1 MSSQR
6 IQKKAKMPEDTKL
19 QHIPQPSEAAKLP
32 QLPPLS
38 IDTMTQVELQD
49 FIPQLV
55 SIMMS
60 NKAGLQ
66 RKNSR
71 PDWWPLHL
79 PWTGTKTDLLYQQ
92 SNWSEPLRDAIKKCY
107 RHMGQER
114 LLQVNRCDS
123 KQTSLHGKPVD
134 QLDPSPSYYTGPSPH
149 NHNKRACQYAEIY
162 ICYFCEHE
170 FSDRTQMREH
180 QALCQERPPQLQE
193 AMKIPAQPSD
203 STQGPPQM
211 SPIKLSLSCKTPR
224 GPKDGFIK
232 MFNLVPKQKADKI
245 LARHRNSLDV
255 ECEELDYSV
264 PDTPI
269 SPTTPRTPKSLIS
282 QLSREEG
289 PTSRKRLSYSKPGD
303 NEDRESVISG
313 CSEDAEEKATQK
325 GKSLLAIDVSSLLG
339 QRIQK
344 HVKADSFIQVIGD
357 SESFCKTPVKNSFYE
372 KLRNRTITFPLSYK
386 PRRKHDGK
394 FVHKYGFNSKQK
406 KEIKKRLKSGL
417 GKESREL
424 LRSLPKCSV
433 DVARLTKWELRRY
446 LSKHSYRK
454 ILNIKPKASVSDS
467 EFPKEPLLMSKNV
480 DKLLGLK
487 KRSELNET
495 KLNQLAPVNVVS
507 EDANAEITKH
517 KLTLYRCLLSD
528 LAAVQSDLKKN
539 KTTKA
544 IQQSLALKLKQTPLK
559 LKQTPADGHIFLKKE
574 KIATPP
580 VKSSTP
586 LVQPSWVPHGNK
598 LKKRQ
603 SGNRSVDN
611 ISIIS
616 ISSDEE
622 SINSRCCA
630 ACRKKKLGLCSADL
644 SLMPCSSSSMPPLC
658 VSPTSSMSVTPQVS
672 PCSCISSP
680 ESEKSLGLNLSPTPD
695 LVQWHVKS
703 RTFQASKGKPSF
715 KPSLKT
721 AIETPVSASVFQK
734 TRQRDMNS
742 QSKQDVSVSPKTP
755 VKKSLSV
762 SKLRTS
768 PRKSSQH
775 QPSEGSG
782 QSQTKEKNKGIE
794 KEIAPQENRL
804 DAKATVSIKTSAEK
818 STPVTKQT
826 VSPKT
831 SPRKSPRKK
840 MDTGNDLI
848 IKTRSKAGLPLKRSK
863 RIMSSSAQSSPKK
876 PRTDSK

>member
-1 MSSQR
+1 M
-6 IQKKAKMPEDTKL
+6 KKAKMPEDTKL

-203 STQGPPQM
+203 FTQGPPQM

>member
-1 MSSQR
+1 M
-6 IQKKAKMPEDTKL
+6 KKAKMPEDTKL

-454 ILNIKPKASVSDS
+454 LLNIKPKASVSDS

>member
-1 MSSQR
+1 M
-6 IQKKAKMPEDTKL
+6 KKAKMPEDTKL

-454 ILNIKPKASVSDS
+454 LLNIKPKASVSDS

-782 QSQTKEKNKGIE
+782 QSQTKEKNKSIE

-848 IKTRSKAGLPLKRSK
+848 IKTRSKAGLPLKRSN
-863 RIMSSSAQSSPKK
+863 RIISSSAQSSPKK

>member
-1 MSSQR
+1 M
-6 IQKKAKMPEDTKL
+6 KKAKMPEDTKL

-454 ILNIKPKASVSDS
+454 LLNIKPKASVSDS

-644 SLMPCSSSSMPPLC
+644 SLMPCASSSMPPLC

-715 KPSLKT
+715 KPSLKM

>member
-1 MSSQR
+1 M
-6 IQKKAKMPEDTKL
+6 KKAKMPEDTKL

-715 KPSLKT
+715 KPSLKM

-782 QSQTKEKNKGIE
+782 QSQTKEKNKSIE

>member
-1 MSSQR
+1 M
-6 IQKKAKMPEDTKL
+6 KKAKMPEDTKL

-782 QSQTKEKNKGIE
+782 QSQTKEKNKSIE

>member
-1 MSSQR
+1 M
-6 IQKKAKMPEDTKL
+6 KKAKMPEDTKL

-454 ILNIKPKASVSDS
+454 LLNIKPKASVSDS

-644 SLMPCSSSSMPPLC
+644 SLMPCASSSMPPLC

-715 KPSLKT
+715 KPSLKM

-782 QSQTKEKNKGIE
+782 QSQTKEKNKSIE

>member
-1 MSSQR
+1 M
-6 IQKKAKMPEDTKL
+6 KKAKMPEDTKL

-454 ILNIKPKASVSDS
+454 LLNIKPKASVSDS

-715 KPSLKT
+715 KPSLKM

-782 QSQTKEKNKGIE
+782 QSQTKEKNKSIE

>member
-1 MSSQR
+1 M
-6 IQKKAKMPEDTKL
+6 KKAKMPEDTKL

-454 ILNIKPKASVSDS
+454 LLNIKPKASVSDS

-715 KPSLKT
+715 KPSLKM

-782 QSQTKEKNKGIE
+782 QSQTKEKNKSIE

-848 IKTRSKAGLPLKRSK
+848 IKTRSKAGLPLKRSN
-863 RIMSSSAQSSPKK
+863 RIISSSAQSSPKK

>member
-1 MSSQR
+1 
-6 IQKKAKMPEDTKL
+6 
-19 QHIPQPSEAAKLP
+19 
-32 QLPPLS
+32 
-38 IDTMTQVELQD
+38 
-49 FIPQLV
+49 
-55 SIMMS
+55 
-60 NKAGLQ
+60 
-66 RKNSR
+66 
-71 PDWWPLHL
+71 
-79 PWTGTKTDLLYQQ
+79 
-92 SNWSEPLRDAIKKCY
+92 
-107 RHMGQER
+107 
-114 LLQVNRCDS
+114 
-123 KQTSLHGKPVD
+123 
-134 QLDPSPSYYTGPSPH
+134 
-149 NHNKRACQYAEIY
+149 
-162 ICYFCEHE
+162 
-170 FSDRTQMREH
+170 MREH

-782 QSQTKEKNKGIE
+782 QSQTKEKNKSIE

>member
-1 MSSQR
+1 M
-6 IQKKAKMPEDTKL
+6 KKAKMPEDTKL

>member
-1 MSSQR
+1 M
-6 IQKKAKMPEDTKL
+6 KKAKMPEDTKL

-454 ILNIKPKASVSDS
+454 LLNIKPKASVSDS

-715 KPSLKT
+715 KPSLKM

>member
-782 QSQTKEKNKGIE
+782 QSQTKEKNKSIE

>member
-1 MSSQR
+1 M
-6 IQKKAKMPEDTKL
+6 KKAKMPEDTKL

-60 NKAGLQ
+60 NKAGLT

-79 PWTGTKTDLLYQQ
+79 PWTGTKSDLLYQQ

-107 RHMGQER
+107 RHMGQEK

-134 QLDPSPSYYTGPSPH
+134 RLDPSPSYYTGPSPH
-149 NHNKRACQYAEIY
+149 NHNKRPCQYAEIY

-193 AMKIPAQPSD
+193 AMKIPPQPSD

-211 SPIKLSLSCKTPR
+211 SPIKLSLSYKTPR

-289 PTSRKRLSYSKPGD
+289 PASRKRLSYSEPGD

-325 GKSLLAIDVSSLLG
+325 GKSLLAIDISSLLG

-417 GKESREL
+417 SKESREL

-433 DVARLTKWELRRY
+433 DVARLTNWELRRY

-454 ILNIKPKASVSDS
+454 LMNIKPTASVSDS

-528 LAAVQSDLKKN
+528 LAAVQSNLKKN

-544 IQQSLALKLKQTPLK
+544 IQQSLTLK
-559 LKQTPADGHIFLKKE
+559 LKQTPADGHISVKKE
-574 KIATPP
+574 KIAIPP

-586 LVQPSWVPHGNK
+586 LIQPSWVPHGNK

-622 SINSRCCA
+622 SVNSRCCA

-644 SLMPCSSSSMPPLC
+644 SLMPCSSSTTPPLS
-658 VSPTSSMSVTPQVS
+658 VSPTSSVSVTPQVS

-703 RTFQASKGKPSF
+703 RTFQASKGKPSS
-715 KPSLKT
+715 KPLLKT
-721 AIETPVSASVFQK
+721 ALETPVSASVFQK
-734 TRQRDMNS
+734 TRQREMNS
-742 QSKQDVSVSPKTP
+742 QSKQNVSVSQKTP

-768 PRKSSQH
+768 PRKSSQQ

-782 QSQTKEKNKGIE
+782 QSQTKEKNRSIE
-794 KEIAPQENRL
+794 KEVAPQENRL
-804 DAKATVSIKTSAEK
+804 GAKATVSTKTSAEK
-818 STPVTKQT
+818 STPVKKQT
-826 VSPKT
+826 MSQKT
-831 SPRKSPRKK
+831 SPRKSPMKK
-840 MDTGNDLI
+840 LDTGNNLI

-876 PRTDSK
+876 PRMDSK

>member
-1 MSSQR
+1 M
-6 IQKKAKMPEDTKL
+6 KKAKMPEDTKL

-454 ILNIKPKASVSDS
+454 LLNIKPKASVSDS

-544 IQQSLALKLKQTPLK
+544 IQQSLALKLQ
-559 LKQTPADGHIFLKKE
+559 QTPADGHIFLKKE

-715 KPSLKT
+715 KPSLKM

-782 QSQTKEKNKGIE
+782 QSQTKEKNKSIE

>member
-1 MSSQR
+1 M
-6 IQKKAKMPEDTKL
+6 KKAKMPEDTKL

-454 ILNIKPKASVSDS
+454 LLNIKPKASVSDS

-782 QSQTKEKNKGIE
+782 QSQTKEKNKSIE